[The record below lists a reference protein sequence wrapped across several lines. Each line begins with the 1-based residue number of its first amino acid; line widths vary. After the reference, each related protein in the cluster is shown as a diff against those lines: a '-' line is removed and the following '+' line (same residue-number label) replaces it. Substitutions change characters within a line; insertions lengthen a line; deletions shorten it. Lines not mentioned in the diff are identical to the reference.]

1 MSTPRV
7 VRVVLSNNNYKYK
20 YYYTPTLFEIFEL
33 YTSIIRLHSRS
44 KSLVL
49 IPYLGA
55 AAANRNK
62 HRLVNFEIESAPQPP
77 LPSLS
82 DPSRYLQVRCH

>member
-20 YYYTPTLFEIFEL
+20 YYYTPTPFEIFEL

-55 AAANRNK
+55 ATANVDTN
-62 HRLVNFEIESAPQPP
+62 RLVNFEIGSAP

-82 DPSRYLQVRCH
+82 GPSRYLQVRCH